1 MQRKFDNVY
10 QDKKMILHAINL
22 GILTLL
28 FFVVGM
34 IKPKWPLFFMEKPS
48 RWLITIITT
57 ILFMAVMTMYGE
69 GHRQAQIIEKHKK
82 PAVANAV
89 PVPVPEPV
97 PAPVPAEAPKATPKK
112 K

>member
-1 MQRKFDNVY
+1 MVLQA
-10 QDKKMILHAINL
+10 LNL

-34 IKPKWPLFFMEKPS
+34 IKPKWALFFMEKPS

-57 ILFMAVMTMYGE
+57 ICFMITMTMYGQ
-69 GHRQAQIIEKHKK
+69 GIKQAKIIEKHKK
-82 PAVANAV
+82 PATIAV
-89 PVPVPEPV
+89 PVPIPEVVPV
-97 PAPVPAEAPKATPKK
+97 PTPEAPKAAPKK